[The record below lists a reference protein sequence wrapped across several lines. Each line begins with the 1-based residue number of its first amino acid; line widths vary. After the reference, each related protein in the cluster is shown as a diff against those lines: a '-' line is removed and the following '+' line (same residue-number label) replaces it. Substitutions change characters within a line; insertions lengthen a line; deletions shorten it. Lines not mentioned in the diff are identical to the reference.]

1 MGTIENKLKYLKETK
16 AQIANAII
24 DQGVTIDQKDTFRSY
39 AEKIRSIS
47 SSGGTTSTYGV
58 VTLDLDDIKTEECK
72 RGIVDLLGQKTLKKS
87 DFEFTTAGE
96 ELAIINNVSFTKT
109 YDGLAIGGYGSPADE
124 TTTGIILVSTVSEN
138 SYYGGGTQN
147 TFTYDKDGQV
157 YYYWKY
163 NWATKYILKA
173 TSLYGRAVRLNE
185 VMAITELMSSGRT
198 IYEALLDYY
207 YSL

>member
-1 MGTIENKLKYLKETK
+1 MGTIDNKLKYLKETK
-16 AQIANAII
+16 AQIAEAIK
-24 DQGVTIDQKDTFRSY
+24 DQGVAVEQSDTFRSY
-39 AEKIRSIS
+39 ADKIRSIS
-47 SSGGTTSTYGV
+47 SSGGATATYGV
-58 VTLDLDDIKTEECK
+58 VQLDLDGIYTEDCK
-72 RGIVDLLGQKTLKKS
+72 RGVVDLVGQKTLKKS
-87 DFEFTTAGE
+87 DFEFSTAGE
-96 ELAIINNVSFTKT
+96 ELAMISASKFKKT
-109 YDGLAIGGYGSPADE
+109 YDGLAIGGYGSPYGE
-124 TTTGIILVSTVSEN
+124 TTTGIILLSTTAEN

-163 NWATKYILKA
+163 NWQGSILKS

>member
-1 MGTIENKLKYLKETK
+1 MGTIDNKLKYLKETK
-16 AQIANAII
+16 AQIAEAIK
-24 DQGVTIDQKDTFRSY
+24 DQGIAVEQNDTFRSY
-39 AEKIRSIS
+39 ADKIRSIS
-47 SSGGTTSTYGV
+47 SSGGATATYGV
-58 VTLDLDDIKTEECK
+58 VQLDLDGIYTEDCK
-72 RGIVDLLGQKTLKKS
+72 RGVVDLVGQKTLKKS
-87 DFEFTTAGE
+87 DFEFSTAGE
-96 ELAIINNVSFTKT
+96 ELAMISTSKFKKT
-109 YDGLAIGGYGSPADE
+109 YDGLAIGGYGSPNGE
-124 TTTGIILVSTVSEN
+124 TTTGIILLSTTAEN

-163 NWATKYILKA
+163 NWQSSILKS